1 VIYFLSLVLFC
12 IPWVLPNGNFELA
25 VELFLMGF
33 TGLVIFK
40 NGIRRSFVPLIMFF
54 LAYVPFISYPVDVL
68 FIQLRSLIFPLLMVS
83 SLSKLRVA
91 SYSIFQ
97 NFFLWFFVAVV
108 FIAIYEGVTGT
119 YFLNATNRYGQEL
132 VGLGA
137 MHRSYSL
144 IGNAIDLAHFIVLG
158 AIYIL
163 PKVKWKSLFVLLVI
177 IALATTRSR
186 GPMISVLFGLV
197 VSGFVPQLLKT
208 RPKLFLLF
216 GVVLLLISSMFV
228 DRLAQ
233 LNQREL
239 LQDPYRF
246 SWLLASLNIIRDNIL
261 LGSGPGTFGGW
272 VSINYF
278 VSPIYHL
285 YNVDTYGISSIDMFW
300 PHLVAELGLL
310 GTMAYLV
317 IFYRKGNTMI
327 KHIAIAYCLMA
338 SLFSIALESQLVL
351 FLLALIIYEPK
362 KDNTDFIHDGS
373 VKR

>member
-1 VIYFLSLVLFC
+1 M
-12 IPWVLPNGNFELA
+12 LPNGDFEVA

-33 TGLVIFK
+33 TGLVIIK
-40 NGIRRSFVPLIMFF
+40 KGIRRSLVPLIVFF

-83 SLSKLRVA
+83 SLSNLRVA

-97 NFFLWFFVAVV
+97 NFFLWFFAAVV

-163 PKVKWKSLFVLLVI
+163 PKVKWKLLFVLFVT
-177 IALATTRSR
+177 IALAATRSR

-197 VSGFVPQLLKT
+197 VSGFVPHLLKT

-216 GVVLLLISSMFV
+216 GIVLLLISPMFV

-233 LNQREL
+233 LNQGEL
-239 LQDPYRF
+239 VQDPYRF

-261 LGSGPGTFGGW
+261 FGSGPGTFGGW

-278 VSPIYHL
+278 DSPIYHL

-300 PHLVAELGLL
+300 PHLLAELGLL
-310 GTMAYLV
+310 GTLAYLA
-317 IFYRKGNTMI
+317 IFYKKGNTMM
-327 KHIAIAYCLMA
+327 KNLALAYCLMA